1 MSPQDRGRPPP
12 ENEKRRPGQEAAD
25 LENGTWNASQYRP
38 ASLGR
43 QATLGREYLAA
54 LRMTRFADLAPLV
67 AAGVSWETIAT
78 AAPALARIRVSKGI
92 TFEPDDDG
100 GSAFIVPVRVESPI
114 TPETFDAATAVRDGA
129 IIDLVAF
136 HPLHPDRWA
145 LRRDAAEWL
154 GAVEPQFIGPPAVRV
169 WRTPLDWLRA
179 DCEGIVLL
187 SRDRPGQ
194 YRILSGL
201 CRIVAEDA
209 EHAAELRRLLAHP
222 WTSPPVLIANHREAR
237 HAA

>member
-25 LENGTWNASQYRP
+25 LKNGTWNASQYRP

-100 GSAFIVPVRVESPI
+100 GGAFIVPVRVESPI

-145 LRRDAAEWL
+145 LRRDVAEWL
-154 GAVEPQFIGPPAVRV
+154 GAIEPQYLAPDPVPV
-169 WRTPLDWLRA
+169 WRSPLSWLQAGCR
-179 DCEGIVLL
+179 GIVLL
-187 SRDRPGQ
+187 SRERISQ
-194 YRILSGL
+194 YRVLSGL
-201 CRIVAEDA
+201 GEVVAEDLQ
-209 EHAAELRRLLAHP
+209 HAVELRCIVERP
-222 WTSPPVLIANHREAR
+222 WSAPPVTALRTEAHR